1 MTDTMQRSPGRRSSL
16 SLTIVGSALLVLLT
30 AATVSAA
37 SPDTSIGTRVQN
49 PAPFGDGAIRVGP
62 NPRVVDLHRQAWDH
76 ITVSP
81 NGKKLTVYFWNGVQA
96 CYGLGRVD
104 VTHSSNGQLN
114 VQLWTGIKPHA
125 IGMLCIE
132 LAQLYKTVIHLDNPI
147 IGGGTF

>member
-1 MTDTMQRSPGRRSSL
+1 MSDNTQRSSGRRSHL
-16 SLTIVGSALLVLLT
+16 SLALVGSALLVLLT
-30 AATVSAA
+30 AASVSAA
-37 SPDTSIGTRVQN
+37 SPDTSTGTRIKN
-49 PAPFGDGAIRVGP
+49 PAPFGDGAVRVSP

-104 VTHSSNGQLN
+104 VTQSSNGQLS
-114 VQLWTGIKPHA
+114 VQLWTGIRPHA
-125 IGMLCIE
+125 IGMLCVD
-132 LAQLYKTVIHLDNPI
+132 LAQLYKTVIHLDRPI